1 MYLFIWLVLTYI
13 LCDKIVIYTLLN
25 SVTHSSELANLRLV
39 VGTLIYVAN
48 WSEIQVGL
56 EIPKQVCE
64 VRAVLLES
72 VLTL

>member
-56 EIPKQVCE
+56 EIPK
-64 VRAVLLES
+64 
-72 VLTL
+72 